1 MQEAA
6 LPHGKLRGEEVKP
19 PLRAA
24 LRAGQFS
31 MAGRMDT
38 FCAGGSGKRVFP
50 RLLFVTMRPCKPE

>member
-24 LRAGQFS
+24 LRAGQFLLEGEWS
-31 MAGRMDT
+31 HFARAEAVREYSVAV
-38 FCAGGSGKRVFP
+38 FCHHAP
-50 RLLFVTMRPCKPE
+50 L